1 MKKFF
6 NLVFIGL
13 IACGPDRSFEGKN
26 IYGSSASV
34 TVSSSTGI
42 VEDVWPNGEPGVGLG
57 QVIPETLAW
66 KGYAE
71 EYQGSDDKPV
81 DLTTYSWYDPAGD
94 LGIDA
99 VLVITAKHGCDLCS
113 SEAAALQGRI
123 SSWHLQGR
131 MIKVVTLLVDAADDK
146 VVTPQTALNWKMEY
160 QQLLGSVGV
169 DPLMTMLPEQ
179 FFGWPYHTIVDPRT
193 MSVVGTQSGIVDN
206 YKMLEALAD
215 SNKNL

>member
-1 MKKFF
+1 MKKFLF
-6 NLVFIGL
+6 CCLAML
-13 IACGPDRSFEGKN
+13 PACGPDRSFEGKN
-26 IYGSSASV
+26 IYGSAVSV
-34 TVSSSTGI
+34 TASSSTGI
-42 VEDVWPNGEPGVGLG
+42 VEDLWPSGEPGVGLS
-57 QVIPETLAW
+57 QVIPESLVW

-71 EYQGSDDKPV
+71 EYQGADDKPV
-81 DLTTYSWYDPAGD
+81 DLTTYSCYDPVGD

-99 VLVITAKHGCDLCS
+99 VLIITAKHECDLCS
-113 SEAAALQGRI
+113 SEAAALQGLI

-131 MIKVVTLLVDAADDK
+131 MIKVVTLLVDASDGK

-169 DPLMTMLPEQ
+169 DPLMMMLPEQ

-193 MSVVGTQSGIVDN
+193 MSVVEIQSGIIDD

-215 SNKNL
+215 SNK

>member
-1 MKKFF
+1 MKKFLF
-6 NLVFIGL
+6 CCLATL
-13 IACGPDRSFEGKN
+13 PAACGVDRSFEEKN
-26 IYGSSASV
+26 IYGSVVSV
-34 TVSSSTGI
+34 TASSSTGI
-42 VEDVWPNGEPGVGLG
+42 VEDLWPSGEPGVGLS

-71 EYQGSDDKPV
+71 EYQGADDKPV

-99 VLVITAKHGCDLCS
+99 VLVITAKHECDLCS

-131 MIKVVTLLVDAADDK
+131 MIKVVTLLVDATDDK
-146 VVTPQTALNWKMEY
+146 VITPQTALNWKMEY
-160 QQLLGSVGV
+160 QQLLSSVGV
-169 DPLMTMLPEQ
+169 DPLMMMLPEQ

-193 MSVVGTQSGIVDN
+193 MSVVGIQSGIIDD

-215 SNKNL
+215 SNK

>member
-1 MKKFF
+1 MKKFLF
-6 NLVFIGL
+6 CCLATL
-13 IACGPDRSFEGKN
+13 PAACGVDRSFEEKN
-26 IYGSSASV
+26 IYGSVVSV
-34 TVSSSTGI
+34 TASSSTGI
-42 VEDVWPNGEPGVGLG
+42 VEDLWPSGEPGVGLS
-57 QVIPETLAW
+57 QVIPESLVW

-71 EYQGSDDKPV
+71 EYQGADDEPV
-81 DLTTYSWYDPAGD
+81 DLTVRSWYDPVGD

-99 VLVITAKHGCDLCS
+99 VLVITAKHECDLCS

-131 MIKVVTLLVDAADDK
+131 MIKVVTLLVDATDDK
-146 VVTPQTALNWKMEY
+146 VITPQTALNWKMEY

-169 DPLMTMLPEQ
+169 DPLMMMLPEQ

-193 MSVVGTQSGIVDN
+193 MSVVEIQSGIIDD

-215 SNKNL
+215 SNK

>member
-1 MKKFF
+1 MKKFLF
-6 NLVFIGL
+6 CCLAML
-13 IACGPDRSFEGKN
+13 PACGVDRSFEEKN
-26 IYGSSASV
+26 IYGSVVSV
-34 TVSSSTGI
+34 TASSSTGI
-42 VEDVWPNGEPGVGLG
+42 VEDLWPSGEPGVGLS
-57 QVIPETLAW
+57 QVIPESLVW

-71 EYQGSDDKPV
+71 EYQGADDKPV

-99 VLVITAKHGCDLCS
+99 VLVITAKHECDLCS

-131 MIKVVTLLVDAADDK
+131 MIKVVTLLVDATDDK
-146 VVTPQTALNWKMEY
+146 VITPQTALNWKMEY
-160 QQLLGSVGV
+160 QQLLSSVGV
-169 DPLMTMLPEQ
+169 DPLMMMLPEQ

-193 MSVVGTQSGIVDN
+193 MSVVGIQSGIIDD

-215 SNKNL
+215 SNK

>member
-1 MKKFF
+1 MKKFLF
-6 NLVFIGL
+6 CCLAML
-13 IACGPDRSFEGKN
+13 PACGPDRSFEGKN
-26 IYGSSASV
+26 IYGSAVSV
-34 TVSSSTGI
+34 TASSSTGI
-42 VEDVWPNGEPGVGLG
+42 VEDLWPSGEPGVGLS
-57 QVIPETLAW
+57 QVIPESLVW

-71 EYQGSDDKPV
+71 EYQGADDEPV
-81 DLTTYSWYDPAGD
+81 DLTVRSWYDPVGA

-99 VLVITAKHGCDLCS
+99 VLVITAKHECDLCS

-131 MIKVVTLLVDAADDK
+131 MIKVVTLLVDATDDK
-146 VVTPQTALNWKMEY
+146 VITPQTALNWKMEY
-160 QQLLGSVGV
+160 QQLLSSVGV

>member
-1 MKKFF
+1 MKKFLF
-6 NLVFIGL
+6 CCLAML
-13 IACGPDRSFEGKN
+13 PACGPDRSFEGKN
-26 IYGSSASV
+26 IYGSAVSV
-34 TVSSSTGI
+34 TASSSTGI
-42 VEDVWPNGEPGVGLG
+42 VEDLWPSGEPGVGLS
-57 QVIPETLAW
+57 QVIPESLVW

-71 EYQGSDDKPV
+71 EYQGADDEPV
-81 DLTTYSWYDPAGD
+81 DLTVRSWYDPVGD

-99 VLVITAKHGCDLCS
+99 VLVITAKHECDLCS
-113 SEAAALQGRI
+113 SEAAALQGLI

-160 QQLLGSVGV
+160 QQLLSSVGV
-169 DPLMTMLPEQ
+169 DPLMMMLPEQ

-193 MSVVGTQSGIVDN
+193 MSVVGIQSGIIDD

-215 SNKNL
+215 SNK

>member
-1 MKKFF
+1 MKKFLF
-6 NLVFIGL
+6 CCLATL
-13 IACGPDRSFEGKN
+13 PAACGVDRSFEEKN
-26 IYGSSASV
+26 IYGSVVSV
-34 TVSSSTGI
+34 TASSSTGI
-42 VEDVWPNGEPGVGLG
+42 VEDLWPSGEPGVGLS

-71 EYQGSDDKPV
+71 EYQGADDEPV
-81 DLTTYSWYDPAGD
+81 DLTVRSWYDPVGD

-99 VLVITAKHGCDLCS
+99 VLVITAKHECDLCS

-131 MIKVVTLLVDAADDK
+131 MIKVVTLLVDATDDK
-146 VVTPQTALNWKMEY
+146 VITPQTALNWKMEY
-160 QQLLGSVGV
+160 QQLLSSVGV
-169 DPLMTMLPEQ
+169 DPLMMMLPEQ

-193 MSVVGTQSGIVDN
+193 MSVVGIQSGIIDD

-215 SNKNL
+215 SNK